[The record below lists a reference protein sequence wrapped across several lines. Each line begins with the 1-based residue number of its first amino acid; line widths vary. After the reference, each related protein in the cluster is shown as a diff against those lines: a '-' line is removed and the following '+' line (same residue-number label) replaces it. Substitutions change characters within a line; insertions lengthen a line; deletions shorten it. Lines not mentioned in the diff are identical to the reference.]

1 MKLTH
6 LHVKNYRA
14 ARDVEIPLSS
24 FVCITGENN
33 AGKSTILQS
42 LSLFLSGSTLVATD
56 YFDDSEPITIAVTIR
71 DIDEDDLGLLAEE
84 HRERISGILENGAI
98 TLVRKYGADRKSQLG
113 YSAQVPT
120 DTRFWEDN
128 VNQLLAGK
136 RGAAIRDATLG
147 AFPELAAR
155 ADEFTTQGNAKTAIR
170 EMVAALP
177 SDQKVERFSLLPT
190 GLDKSI
196 IPMLPER
203 IYIPAV
209 KDLRDET
216 KTTETSS
223 FGKILAILM
232 RAIEL
237 LLAEEQ
243 DLFEKLSKKLTRIM
257 NADGQIEDGRL
268 EQVKQIENTIE
279 KYVRESFADVS
290 LELEIPPPE
299 LKSVLSTARIL
310 ADDGVKG
317 PLELKGD
324 GLRRAVVFSILRA
337 YVELSRTERV
347 DGEGQEDGAAE
358 RGYLMLFEEPEL
370 FLHPDAQRILF
381 EALGVFSEKRHVV
394 VTTHSPL
401 FLGPAATA
409 TFVRLSKKS
418 EDGVPKPYTHAAN
431 VDLSGIDA
439 KDEFQIICFE
449 NNAAAFFAKRVV
461 LVEGDSDYIV
471 FPHIAEALDPEWN
484 CRSKSVSFIRVGG
497 KGSIARYRAFFDRFQ
512 VPVHVIADLD
522 ALDDDFPKLG
532 PSAEAQALRNA
543 LIGAADAAVLAE
555 GELPEPNT
563 DAIRRAHGRTE
574 VRQLWDAVREARVRF
589 EEDAANFPALQQA
602 VDEFFAWERK
612 KPRRKCIEEAASEA
626 VKTAKEAVLWE
637 LRRSGIHVLE
647 RGALDDYY
655 TEQVV
660 GGDKPAKAQS
670 FCERFTTRE
679 QVIPLSAVQRCPT
692 TGEEKT
698 EFEFIFASIFA

>member
-1 MKLTH
+1 MNLTH
-6 LHVKNYRA
+6 LHIKNYRA
-14 ARDVEIPLSS
+14 ARDVAMPLSS

-42 LSLFLSGSTLVATD
+42 LSLFLSGSTLAATD
-56 YFDDSEPITIAVTIR
+56 YFDDTESITIAVTIEN
-71 DIDEDDLGLLAEE
+71 INEDDLKLLAAE
-84 HRERISGILENGAI
+84 HRERIAGILENGKI
-98 TLVRKYGADRKSQLG
+98 TFVRKYGADRKSQLG
-113 YSAQVPT
+113 YLSQVPT
-120 DTRFWEDN
+120 DPRFWDDK
-128 VNQLLAGK
+128 VNQMLSGK
-136 RGAAIRDATLG
+136 RGGAIKEATIKI
-147 AFPELAAR
+147 FPELKER
-155 ADEFTTQGNAKTAIR
+155 ADEFTTQGNAKTAIS
-170 EMVAALP
+170 ELAAALP
-177 SDQKVERFSLLPT
+177 ADQKVEQFSLLPT

-232 RAIEL
+232 RSIEP
-237 LLAEEQ
+237 LLAVEQ
-243 DLFEKLSKKLTRIM
+243 DLFEKLSKKLTRM
-257 NADGQIEDGRL
+257 VNADGQIEDARL
-268 EQVKQIENTIE
+268 DQVKNIEQTIQ
-279 KYVRESFADVS
+279 KYVSESFADVS
-290 LELEIPPPE
+290 LEVDIPPPE

-337 YVELSRTERV
+337 YVELSRAEKIG
-347 DGEGQEDGAAE
+347 DEEGGAPE

-370 FLHPDAQRILF
+370 FLHPDAQKILF
-381 EALGVFSEKRHVV
+381 EALGIFAGKHHVV

-401 FLGPAATA
+401 FLGPASTA

-418 EDGVPKPYTHAAN
+418 GDGIPKPYTHAAN
-431 VDLSGIDA
+431 VDLNGIDA

-449 NNAAAFFAKRVV
+449 NNTAAFFAKRVV

-471 FPHIAEALDPEWN
+471 FPHIAKTLNPEWN
-484 CRSKSVSFIRVGG
+484 CRSKSVSFVRVGG
-497 KGSIARYRAFFDRFQ
+497 KGSIARYRSFFGRFG

-532 PSAEAQALRNA
+532 PSPEAQSLRNA
-543 LIGAADAAVLAE
+543 LIMKADAAVLAE
-555 GELPEPNT
+555 VPLPEPNT
-563 DAIRRAHGRTE
+563 DAIRRAHGRNE
-574 VRQLWDAVREARVRF
+574 VRQLWDAVRDARARF
-589 EEDAANFPALQQA
+589 EEDRATFPALKQA

-626 VKTAKEAVLWE
+626 VRTAKEAVLWE
-637 LRRSGIHVLE
+637 LRRNGIHVLE
-647 RGALDDYY
+647 KGTLDDYY

-660 GGDKPAKAQS
+660 GGDKPAKALS
-670 FCERFTTRE
+670 FCEQFTTRD
-679 QVIPLSAVQRCPT
+679 QMIPLSGAHRCST

-698 EFEFIFASIFA
+698 EFEFIFASIFS

>member
-6 LHVKNYRA
+6 LQVKNYRA

-33 AGKSTILQS
+33 AGKSTVLQS
-42 LSLFLSGSTLVATD
+42 LSLFLSGSSLAATD
-56 YFDDSEPITIAVTIR
+56 YFDDSDPVTIAVSIE
-71 DIDEDDLGLLAEE
+71 DIDDDDLKLLAEE
-84 HRERISGILENGAI
+84 HRERISRILDNGKI
-98 TLVRKYGADRKSQLG
+98 TFVRKYGADRKGELG
-113 YSAQVPT
+113 YFGQVPI
-120 DTRFWEDN
+120 DPRFWDDN

-136 RGAAIRDATLG
+136 RGGAIKEATLE
-147 AFPELAAR
+147 AFPELTVR
-155 ADEFTTQGNAKTAIR
+155 ADDLTTQGNAKNAIS
-170 EMVAALP
+170 ELAAALP
-177 SDQKVERFSLLPT
+177 SDQKTEQFSLLPT

-216 KTTETSS
+216 KTTESSS

-232 RAIEL
+232 RAIEP

-243 DLFEKLSKKLTRIM
+243 DLFEKLSRKLTRMM
-257 NADGQIEDGRL
+257 NADGLIEDGRL
-268 EQVKQIENTIE
+268 NQVKNIEQTIQ

-290 LELEIPPPE
+290 LEVEIPPPE

-337 YVELSRTERV
+337 YVELSRSEKL
-347 DGEGQEDGAAE
+347 DGEEEGDAPE

-370 FLHPDAQRILF
+370 FLHPDAQKILF
-381 EALGVFSEKRHVV
+381 EALGIFAEKHHVV

-418 EDGVPKPYTHAAN
+418 EDGISKPYTRAAN
-431 VDLSGIDA
+431 VDLNGIDA

-449 NNAAAFFAKRVV
+449 NNTAAFFSRCVV

-471 FPHIAEALDPEWN
+471 FPHIARTLNPDWN

-497 KGSIARYRAFFDRFQ
+497 KGSIARYRSFFDRFG

-532 PSAEAQALRNA
+532 PSEEAQNLRNA
-543 LIGAADAAVLAE
+543 LIAAADAVILAE
-555 GELPEPNT
+555 TPLPAPT
-563 DAIRRAHGRTE
+563 ADAVRRAHGRTD
-574 VRQLWDAVREARVRF
+574 VRQLWDAVREARVDF
-589 EEDAANFPALQQA
+589 EADPATFPALQQA
-602 VDEFFAWERK
+602 VDNFFTWERK

-637 LRRSGIHVLE
+637 LRRNGIYVLE

-655 TEQVV
+655 SEQVV

-670 FCERFTTRE
+670 FCDRFTTRE
-679 QVIPLSAVQRCPT
+679 HVVPLSSLQECPV
-692 TGEEKT
+692 TGEVKT
-698 EFEFIFASIFA
+698 ELEFIFSSIFS